1 MICLDNFKITK
12 TLEVIY
18 CVRTNI
24 KRRLK
29 EEKILK
35 IKLLIN

>member
-18 CVRTNI
+18 CMKTNV
-24 KRRLK
+24 KRKLK
-29 EEKILK
+29 EEKIFK
-35 IKLLIN
+35 IKI